1 LVLYIASSS
10 EVGVWS
16 KPQRGPNVVRKI
28 AKKMEWIRSIVANG
42 GGIIVGS
49 AVLFMV
55 ETDMNGPSQFGQVP
69 IQISEKEFDVAAE
82 EPVVSIREVPLGAMR
97 FQVFSAEHPD
107 RPLKLWTAQREIE
120 RDHQQKPRFP

>member
-10 EVGVWS
+10 KVGVWS

-28 AKKMEWIRSIVANG
+28 PKEMQWIRSIVANG
-42 GGIIVGS
+42 GGIIVES

-55 ETDMNGPSQFGQVP
+55 ETDMNGPSQFGKVP

-82 EPVVSIREVPLGAMR
+82 DSIVFIREVALGAMR
-97 FQVFSAEHPD
+97 LQVFSAEHPD
-107 RPLKLWTAQREIE
+107 RPLKLGTAQGKIE
-120 RDHQQKPRFP
+120 RDYEQKPRFP